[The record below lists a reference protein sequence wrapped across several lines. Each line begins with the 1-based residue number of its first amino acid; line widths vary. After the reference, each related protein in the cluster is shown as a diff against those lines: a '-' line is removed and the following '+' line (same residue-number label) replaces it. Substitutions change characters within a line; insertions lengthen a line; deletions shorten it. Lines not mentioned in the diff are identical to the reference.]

1 MIDFAE
7 IPQEQV
13 IARGQYSI
21 VRQARDDKIKALR
34 ILCEEN
40 NNATAAVLR
49 DIQNTLDVKRHLDFL
64 RMNTNFMASL
74 SEEIEAFTSQL
85 DMIRPIAFP

>member
-21 VRQARDDKIKALR
+21 VRQARDDKIKELR
-34 ILCEEN
+34 VLCEEN
-40 NNATAAVLR
+40 NSASAAVLR
-49 DIQNTLDVKRHLDFL
+49 DIQGALDVSRHLDFL
-64 RMNTNFMASL
+64 RKNMTLMA
-74 SEEIEAFTSQL
+74 ECAADVEATQRQL
-85 DMIRPIAFP
+85 EMIRPIAFP

>member
-1 MIDFAE
+1 MIDFAD

-40 NNATAAVLR
+40 NNASAAVLR
-49 DIQNTLDVKRHLDFL
+49 DIQGYIDVSGKLKFL
-64 RMNTNFMASL
+64 KMNVGLMEESA
-74 SEEIEAFTSQL
+74 EEIDALSKQL
-85 DMIRPIAFP
+85 ELIRPIAFP